1 MTANILFGISMPV
14 FKYLLSVDVPP
25 EAITIMRASFACVMF
40 WLTSLF
46 MPIEK
51 VAGKDLAILF
61 VCAMCGVGINQYL
74 FVLGL
79 KSSSPVDASII
90 ATSVPIFVMLLAAII
105 LKEPVTAKK
114 ASGVMLGVCGGL
126 LLVFSSIY
134 GETGNGTIHGDML
147 MLVNQLMYS
156 VYLVLSKPLT
166 TKYSSVMM
174 MKWMFLFSTLILTPF
189 CAGTLAEVPTFHAG
203 TFSSLSDVELESLI
217 RPCGFAKRKSA
228 TIIRITN
235 WFRQFE
241 YDVEKIKSFETDEL
255 RNRLLSIKGIGN
267 ETSDVISVYA
277 FHKPVFIVDAYTR
290 RFLMK
295 LGFNFDTDEDIKRF
309 FEKDFRKDYRLFGW
323 NHWLILQHGIKHCK
337 KTPICHDCIFKNKCT
352 SVVPIME

>member
-1 MTANILFGISMPV
+1 MRGHILILTANVLFGIIMPV
-14 FKYLLSVDVPP
+14 FKYLLSSDVPP

-46 MPIEK
+46 MPMEK

-126 LLVFSSIY
+126 LLVFSSIH
-134 GETGNGTIHGDML
+134 GETGNGTLHGDML
-147 MLVNQLMYS
+147 MFVNQLMYS
-156 VYLVLSKPLT
+156 VYLVRSKPLT
-166 TKYSSVMM
+166 AKYSSVTM

-189 CAGTLAEVPTFHAG
+189 CAGTLAEVPTFHAD
-203 TFSSLSDVELESLI
+203 TFSWSQTEALFYLLFGATYLAFMLIPMALKTI
-217 RPCGFAKRKSA
+217 RPTVASMYNYVQPIVASA
-228 TIIRITN
+228 IAIAIGQDTFSIT
-235 WFRQFE
+235 
-241 YDVEKIKSFETDEL
+241 
-255 RNRLLSIKGIGN
+255 
-267 ETSDVISVYA
+267 
-277 FHKPVFIVDAYTR
+277 
-290 RFLMK
+290 K
-295 LGFNFDTDEDIKRF
+295 LGSLLLVFVGVYLVTTSRSKQEPSTIK
-309 FEKDFRKDYRLFGW
+309 
-323 NHWLILQHGIKHCK
+323 N
-337 KTPICHDCIFKNKCT
+337 
-352 SVVPIME
+352 